1 MTFNTCFNRILNYK
15 HRFGQVCCWFHS
27 TNVWINGW
35 RWKINVE
42 SLCQI
47 SVSHILTKVY
57 GLLQCISVKNLT
69 FMWRTISSVKWKRY
83 SMGLIEVR
91 YTMFAKYYMY
101 RYCDHIWSIS
111 KMASLNLAVITVY
124 GYNLSKT
131 HFEFSLTQFIL
142 V

>member
-15 HRFGQVCCWFHS
+15 HRFGQECCWFHS

-47 SVSHILTKVY
+47 SASHILTKVY
-57 GLLQCISVKNLT
+57 GLLQCTSVKNLT

-83 SMGLIEVR
+83 SMGLIEAYNACKILYVPVLWPH
-91 YTMFAKYYMY
+91 MINLQDGKFKFSCYY
-101 RYCDHIWSIS
+101 CFGVIC
-111 KMASLNLAVITVY
+111 LNFCTRWY
-124 GYNLSKT
+124 G
-131 HFEFSLTQFIL
+131 IP
-142 V
+142 